1 MPHPRL
7 GERLDTPMI
16 ERESILE
23 EIVNAK
29 RDIAEAEKKLERA
42 IEEIQVNPRAQK
54 TTVSKVVEDAL
65 AKVKVARTNLEKLEK
80 SIEIDAS

>member
-1 MPHPRL
+1 
-7 GERLDTPMI
+7 
-16 ERESILE
+16 
-23 EIVNAK
+23 
-29 RDIAEAEKKLERA
+29 
-42 IEEIQVNPRAQK
+42 VNPRAQK

>member
-1 MPHPRL
+1 
-7 GERLDTPMI
+7 MI

-29 RDIAEAEKKLERA
+29 RDIAEAEQKLERA
-42 IEEIQVNPRAQK
+42 IEEIQVSPRAQK

-65 AKVKVARTNLEKLEK
+65 AKVKVARTNLERLEK
-80 SIEIDAS
+80 SIEIDAG